1 MNFNGRF
8 TKIVFFFNSLTEKLK
23 RNNRNKFTESNKSF
37 YE

>member
-8 TKIVFFFNSLTEKLK
+8 NKIVFFLNSLTEK